1 MSLIGQS
8 RYVGEPVA
16 AVFAAIPVGVMRSIG
31 VSLMSTSLPTR
42 WRPATACPEWPSVA
56 VEYEP
61 PKYVFRVN

>member
-31 VSLMSTSLPTR
+31 AAR
-42 WRPATACPEWPSVA
+42 ADE
-56 VEYEP
+56 
-61 PKYVFRVN
+61 

>member
-31 VSLMSTSLPTR
+31 VSLHARGDASMSSCDLR
-42 WRPATACPEWPSVA
+42 SRG
-56 VEYEP
+56 
-61 PKYVFRVN
+61 